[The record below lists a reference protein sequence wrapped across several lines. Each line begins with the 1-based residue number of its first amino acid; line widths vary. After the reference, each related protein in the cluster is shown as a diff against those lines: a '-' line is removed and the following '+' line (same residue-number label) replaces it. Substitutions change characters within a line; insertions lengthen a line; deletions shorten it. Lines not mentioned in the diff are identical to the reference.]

1 MLNLVF
7 AGHLGRDPEMRF
19 TPDGTPVTN
28 FSVAVNRSYRNSDGE
43 RVDQVT
49 WLRVTCWGRLAET
62 TNEYLKKGREV
73 IVEANR
79 LDASAWLSAEGEARA
94 SLEVTARGVRFCG
107 TGDGENAAAA
117 AAADDAGGEDIP
129 F

>member
-7 AGHLGRDPEMRF
+7 AGHVGRDPEIRF
-19 TPDGTPVTN
+19 RPDGTPITH
-28 FSVAVNRSYRNSDGE
+28 FSVAVSRSYRTAEGE

-49 WLRVTCWGRLAET
+49 WIRVTCWGRLAET

-73 IVEANR
+73 VVETNR
-79 LDASAWLSAEGEARA
+79 LDASAWLTNEGEARA

-107 TGDGENAAAA
+107 SVEGANAEAAAR
-117 AAADDAGGEDIP
+117 DDEPEDLP